1 LSQISQIKWI
11 DLCVWLALSFSTFWN
26 NYLLLETKKKDFNF
40 FFLFSINDTRPL
52 GTPAPHTQIYKI
64 SAASKRE
71 RELKKERGREGK
83 KERE

>member
-1 LSQISQIKWI
+1 
-11 DLCVWLALSFSTFWN
+11 
-26 NYLLLETKKKDFNF
+26 LLLETKKKIFNF

-71 RELKKERGREGK
+71 RERERELKKERGREGK
-83 KERE
+83 KEREI